1 MEKEELPEDAGTLP
15 DIMKHRD
22 DERIDKLV
30 LEFQLG
36 DGSWVAANSLP
47 PESVRGY
54 ECHFHCR

>member
-36 DGSWVAANSLP
+36 DGS
-47 PESVRGY
+47 Y